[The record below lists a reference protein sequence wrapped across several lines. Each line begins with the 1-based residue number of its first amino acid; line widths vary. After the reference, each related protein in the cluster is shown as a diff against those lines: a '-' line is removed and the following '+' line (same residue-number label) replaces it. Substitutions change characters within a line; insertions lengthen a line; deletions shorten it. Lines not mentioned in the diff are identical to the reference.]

1 VVPGELADH
10 QGRTHRVD
18 GELPGPGCG
27 GTGWIDRPSRSVVTV
42 AKVSASHPVALLTR
56 MSTGPNCSSAASNSF
71 PGVAGRTGR
80 LLRRL
85 LAAAVPDAADDRCG
99 VLGPVVAVFLRGI
112 GVIRIIDPQ
121 ERAQD
126 RAPALG
132 RGRAVAAPMP
142 WLAPVTIAVCPG
154 ATMLLSP
161 ARAHASD
168 CRAEGDGRGWLIPH
182 HHAGPFRLGCSSV
195 LRSRTPVVC
204 CPVVCVGSR
213 RTM

>member
-1 VVPGELADH
+1 VAPGELADH

-99 VLGPVVAVFLRGI
+99 VLGPVVAVFLRGTGI
-112 GVIRIIDPQ
+112 IRIIDPQ

-132 RGRAVAAPMP
+132 QGVGGRCADAV
-142 WLAPVTIAVCPG
+142 
-154 ATMLLSP
+154 
-161 ARAHASD
+161 
-168 CRAEGDGRGWLIPH
+168 
-182 HHAGPFRLGCSSV
+182 
-195 LRSRTPVVC
+195 
-204 CPVVCVGSR
+204 VGSR
-213 RTM
+213 DDRCVPSRHYASSVRPAPTPVTAVPRVTAGAG